1 MAISYNAIV
10 GHKAKM
16 TLPSVESWGTN
27 NNILRDPPKSIMTR
41 RIDKVNEDG
50 SLNEMFYHSGDRFA
64 ESINVF
70 ARGVNPMVSVQYGNV
85 NGGANAKLPYRI
97 MNGGAFR
104 PPELRQEQLLPL
116 SRQPRLPTH
125 VESRKEFIDYTKS
138 ALCDSQ
144 PKVYRQ
150 VVKDKIE
157 GFIPPT
163 KTMKIDKPVK
173 EHFEVSYVLDNPLR
187 GDYYSNMS
195 YRKQQYADDIN
206 IELERNLPEYS
217 SHTNMSENIAMYIA
231 PDKEIILEQNMPH
244 YLLQTQKS
252 KNMAGNGVLNDE
264 IHLENNMPH
273 YLLQTQKSDNS
284 NFARVNHEVGHEFEN
299 NIPHYLLQTQK
310 SDGKNFVRVNHE
322 VGHEFENNIP
332 HYLLQTQKSDGK
344 NFVRVN
350 HEVGYE
356 FENNMPLTTAQT
368 NKTENIQI
376 DAPTRSFNRL
386 APSLHPGEFKGVPT
400 LPQTQRNIQ
409 YNQNYSTSKTEI
421 AQKMMRE
428 RK

>member
-195 YRKQQYADDIN
+195 YRKQQYSDDIN

-264 IHLENNMPH
+264 IYLENNMPH

-284 NFARVNHEVGHEFEN
+284 NFA
-299 NIPHYLLQTQK
+299 
-310 SDGKNFVRVNHE
+310 RVNHE

>member
-64 ESINVF
+64 ENINVF

-187 GDYYSNMS
+187 GNYYSNMS
-195 YRKQQYADDIN
+195 YRKEQYSDDIN

-217 SHTNMSENIAMYIA
+217 SYTNMSENIAMHIA

-264 IHLENNMPH
+264 IYLENNMPH

-284 NFARVNHEVGHEFEN
+284 NFVRVNHEVGYEFEN

-310 SDGKNFVRVNHE
+310 SD
-322 VGHEFENNIP
+322 
-332 HYLLQTQKSDGK
+332 DK

-356 FENNMPLTTAQT
+356 FENNMPLTAAQT

-386 APSLHPGEFKGVPT
+386 APSLHAGEFKGVPT

-428 RK
+428 KLKS